1 MLNAENIE
9 VGLAY
14 DDVLIVPL
22 RSNIKSRRD
31 VSLATKITN
40 KLPLQIPIVA
50 APMDSVCESRMAI
63 ALGQMGGLGIIH
75 RFQPAEEQAEEI
87 RLVKQADGDL
97 LAGFA
102 MGTNN
107 SVEDDMEERC
117 KLCVDAG
124 ADILVLDIAH
134 GHSANAINAIKQ
146 LRDNFGS
153 DIYIVAGNIATAQGA
168 VDLAEAGADCLR
180 IGVGPG
186 GVCTTREVTGVGVP
200 QLTAISKIVE
210 AKPGIPLM
218 ADGGIRSSG
227 DIAKALAAGA
237 DTVMI
242 GSLLAGTDESP
253 GEVEHQTG
261 RGLIKRLRGMASK
274 EAAEKR
280 AVRHGEELDD
290 EYFEHRSPEGV
301 EGVVMYRGEVSKVI
315 GQLLGGLKSSFSYV
329 GAKDLEE
336 FRKNVKFIR
345 VTPAGLLEGKPHATY

>member
-1 MLNAENIE
+1 MLNEENIE

-22 RSNIKSRRD
+22 RSSIKSRKD

-40 KLPLQIPIVA
+40 TLPLQIPIVA
-50 APMDSVCESRMAI
+50 APMDSVCESQMAI
-63 ALGQMGGLGIIH
+63 ALGKMGGLGIIH

-87 RLVKQADGDL
+87 RKLKQVDENL

-102 MGTNN
+102 VGTNN
-107 SVEDDMEERC
+107 SVEDDLNERS

-124 ADILVLDIAH
+124 ANILVLDIAH
-134 GHSANAINAIKQ
+134 GHSDNAISAIKE
-146 LRDNFGS
+146 LRDSFGS
-153 DIYIVAGNIATAQGA
+153 EIYIVAGNIATAQGA
-168 VDLAEAGADCLR
+168 LDLAEAGADCLR

-200 QLTAISKIVE
+200 QLTAISEIVK
-210 AKPGIPLM
+210 ANPGIPLM
-218 ADGGIRSSG
+218 ADGGIRTSG

-253 GEVEHQTG
+253 GEVEHQIG
-261 RGLIKRLRGMASK
+261 KGLIKRLRGMASK

-280 AVRHGEELDD
+280 AERHGEELDD

-301 EGVVMYRGEVSKVI
+301 EGVVLYRGEVSKVI
-315 GQLLGGLKSSFSYV
+315 GQLLGGLKSSLSYV
-329 GAKDLEE
+329 GAKNLAE
-336 FRKNVKFIR
+336 FRENAKFVR
-345 VTPAGLLEGKPHATY
+345 VTSAALLEGKPHATR